1 MPSCQTA
8 GKPPLGSQ
16 MYVSDQEM
24 QATRNAGYACI
35 YSKPASHIIAAAT
48 TTAPPTT
55 STISLHHPLVMAA
68 SAVCSPGLPEDD
80 PVVPAPAVPV
90 GVSAAPP
97 PAPTTVTAVTT
108 DWLPL
113 GSTLVC
119 KTVLVRDDCVL
130 LLDVVEL
137 PDEGEMV
144 WTPPPTVETT
154 VRPTLLVVVMT
165 SPGVREAVEEVVVEG
180 DSPAEVEVD
189 VLELELVPAA
199 GAPFDDVL
207 VDVVVLGVEAA
218 PAGVLEA
225 VSTP

>member
-1 MPSCQTA
+1 MHA
-8 GKPPLGSQ
+8 FKP
-16 MYVSDQEM
+16 
-24 QATRNAGYACI
+24 C
-35 YSKPASHIIAAAT
+35 SHIIAAT

-55 STISLHHPLVMAA
+55 KTISLRHPLVMGA

-80 PVVPAPAVPV
+80 PVVATPAVPV

-97 PAPTTVTAVTT
+97 PASTTVTAVTT

-119 KTVLVRDDCVL
+119 KTVLVREDCVL

-165 SPGVREAVEEVVVEG
+165 SPCVREAVEEAVAEG

-189 VLELELVPAA
+189 VVELELELVPA
-199 GAPFDDVL
+199 GDAPFDDVL
-207 VDVVVLGVEAA
+207 VDVVVLGVEPA